1 MAKIENRSPFVLVV
15 AAREYTEIVDPGET
29 IQIPNDVAEAWVCK
43 EPIYAMISQGL
54 IVASTDTP
62 RKQTA
67 APEVEPE
74 TPTETKAT
82 KRPHWRT
89 VIKRVNNSLD
99 LDELSALYHEHTAPK
114 ILTAI
119 EARIVQLQAEAGE
132 V

>member
-1 MAKIENRSPFVLVV
+1 MASIENRSPFVLVV
-15 AAREYTEIVDPGET
+15 AAREYTEIVDPGASVT
-29 IQIPNDVAEAWVCK
+29 TPDDVAEAWACK
-43 EPIYAMISQGL
+43 EPIDAMIAQGL
-54 IVASTDTP
+54 IVVTSDTP

-74 TPTETKAT
+74 APTEIKAT

-89 VIKRVNNSLD
+89 VITRIGKSND
-99 LDELSALYHEHTAPK
+99 LDELSALYQEHTAPK

-119 EARIVQLQAEAGE
+119 EARIVQLQAGGE